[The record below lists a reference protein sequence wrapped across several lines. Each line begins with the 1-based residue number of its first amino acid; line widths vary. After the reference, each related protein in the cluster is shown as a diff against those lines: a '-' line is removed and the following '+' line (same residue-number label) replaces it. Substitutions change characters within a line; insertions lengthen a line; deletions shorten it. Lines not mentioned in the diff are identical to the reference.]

1 MSEDLSAALQAHT
14 WPGNI
19 RELEH
24 VIENLMVRAEE
35 SDIILEVRHLPDH
48 LIHRFSEKVSELF
61 LEEPLHLND
70 ALNSVE
76 RSMILIALKR
86 RNGNITAASR
96 DLGIIRQSL
105 IYRMKRLGI
114 ERPE

>member
-1 MSEDLSAALQAHT
+1 
-14 WPGNI
+14 
-19 RELEH
+19 
-24 VIENLMVRAEE
+24 
-35 SDIILEVRHLPDH
+35 
-48 LIHRFSEKVSELF
+48 F
-61 LEEPLHLND
+61 LEEPLRLND